1 LDGYDETKEKAGGE
15 KVIETIKTLFW
26 VSRPISWINTAYP
39 FAVAYFL
46 STGRFD
52 LTFFLGTLFFL
63 IPYNLLMY
71 GINDVFDYESDLR
84 NPRKGGIEG
93 SLLQPRFH
101 RLTVVAAVASSIPF
115 ILYLTFVGTSE
126 STGWLYLFVFTV
138 IAYSAKGLR
147 FKEKPFLDSL
157 TSASHF
163 VGPMIFGLS
172 LAGADLANSDTLQ
185 YVAAFTLW
193 GVASHAFGAVQDVR
207 ADREG
212 GISSIATAIGARAT
226 TRFAWLA
233 YFAAGVLVSFSSA
246 SWLFLAAL
254 PYLVIVGRFWNVT
267 DESCES
273 ANQGWKQFIWL
284 NFFAGA
290 VVTFAWLIPLTLG

>member
-1 LDGYDETKEKAGGE
+1 M
-15 KVIETIKTLFW
+15 IETIKTLFW

-46 STGRFD
+46 TTGSID
-52 LTFFLGTLFFL
+52 ATLVIGTLFFL

-93 SLLQPRFH
+93 ALLDPRFH
-101 RLTVVAAVASSIPF
+101 RLTVVSAVVSSFPF
-115 ILYLTFVGTSE
+115 ILFLTLVGTSE
-126 STGWLYLFVFTV
+126 STGWLYLFLFTV
-138 IAYSAKGLR
+138 IAYSARGLR

-163 VGPMIFGLS
+163 VGPAVFGLS
-172 LAGADLANSDTLQ
+172 LAGASFASQTLWLLLG
-185 YVAAFTLW
+185 AFTLW
-193 GVASHAFGAVQDVR
+193 GIGSHAFGAVQDVR

-212 GISSIATAIGARAT
+212 GIASIATVIGARNT
-226 TRFAWLA
+226 VRFSFVA
-233 YFAAGVLVSFSSA
+233 YLVAAGLIA
-246 SWLFLAAL
+246 LAGIPNLLWAAV
-254 PYLVIVGRFWNVT
+254 PYLVIVGRHWNIT
-267 DESCES
+267 DATCED
-273 ANQGWKQFIWL
+273 ANRGWKLFIWL

-290 VVTFAWLIPLTLG
+290 VVTLAWI

>member
-1 LDGYDETKEKAGGE
+1 
-15 KVIETIKTLFW
+15 VIETIKKLFW

-39 FAVAYFL
+39 FAVAYFVA
-46 STGRFD
+46 TGRVD
-52 LTFFLGTLFFL
+52 LKLVFGSLFFL

-93 SLLQPRFH
+93 SLLEPRWH
-101 RLTVVAAVASSIPF
+101 RLTAVSAVATSLPF
-115 ILYLTFVGTSE
+115 ILYLTFVGSSE
-126 STGWLYLFVFTV
+126 STGWLYFFIFTV

-172 LAGADLANSDTLQ
+172 LGGANLADPVLLALI
-185 YVAAFTLW
+185 AAFTLW
-193 GVASHAFGAVQDVR
+193 GIGSHAFGAVQDVI

-212 GISSIATAIGARAT
+212 GIASIATVIGARAT
-226 TRFAWLA
+226 VRFSFFA
-233 YFAAGVLVSFSSA
+233 YL
-246 SWLFLAAL
+246 LAAL
-254 PYLVIVGRFWNVT
+254 LVILVGRPILALAAVPYLALVGRFWNIT
-267 DESCES
+267 DANCEQ
-273 ANQGWKQFIWL
+273 ANRGWKLFIWL

-290 VVTFAWLIPLTLG
+290 VVTLVWMTPTDVG